1 MKEKIKKR
9 LFKLR
14 IFSQDISFALI
25 IVMIATG
32 IAITLIKESIER
44 LIAKK

>member
-14 IFSQDISFALI
+14 SFSQDISFALI